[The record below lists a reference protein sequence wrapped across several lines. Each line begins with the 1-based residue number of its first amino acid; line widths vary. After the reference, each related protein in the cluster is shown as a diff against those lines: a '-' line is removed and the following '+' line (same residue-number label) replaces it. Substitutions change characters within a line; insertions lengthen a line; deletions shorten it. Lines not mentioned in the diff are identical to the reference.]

1 MKALLPDYYVS
12 GREMDVDA
20 DAVRMCEQEVERQRK
35 GTRTL
40 CPSFAQWLM
49 QEPGF
54 FLDTVTGSCG

>member
-1 MKALLPDYYVS
+1 
-12 GREMDVDA
+12 MDVDA